1 MASTEDAM
9 KRAFVIFS
17 IILVAVLAIQ
27 CKTDDFQRISR
38 DLTPDEQALVQA
50 DQGFGFNLFRRI
62 SALEGD
68 KNVFV
73 SPQSVALALAMTW
86 NGAGGETQEAMAQA
100 MEIAEL
106 TPAQVNEA
114 YAGLIEILTHQDPKV
129 DFRIA
134 NSIWYRRELP
144 VEQSF
149 IDTNMTYYDAE
160 VSGLD
165 FNDPSAADTI
175 NHWVDESTNGKIS
188 EIVDSPI
195 DPLLVMFLI
204 NAIYFKGKWSQEFEK
219 DRTVEEPFHLLD
231 GTQRNVSTMVQ
242 EAGLGY
248 AETGEVQVVDMGYG
262 DAGFSMT
269 VLLPKE
275 GMSLEDVVQ
284 GLDAGTWQALA
295 GQIGEREIEL
305 HMPSFKM
312 EYELTLN
319 DALIALGM
327 EPAFTAGVADFS
339 GISAVGDLYI
349 SRVKHKTFVEVNEE
363 GTEAAAVTSVE
374 MGVTSVPPP
383 PEVVRVNRPF
393 LFLIRESHTGSII
406 FMGKILDPPQA

>member
-9 KRAFVIFS
+9 KRVSMIFS
-17 IILVAVLAIQ
+17 LILVAALAAQ
-27 CKTDDFQRISR
+27 CKSDDFQRISR
-38 DLTPDEQALVQA
+38 DLTPDEQALVRA
-50 DQGFGFNLFRRI
+50 DQGFGFNLFRQI
-62 SALEGD
+62 VAQEGD

-86 NGAGGETQEAMAQA
+86 NGAGGETREAMARA

-106 TPAQVNEA
+106 TPDQVGEA
-114 YAGLIEILTHQDPKV
+114 YLGLVEILTHQDRKV

-149 IDTNMTYYDAE
+149 IDTNMTWYDAR

-175 NHWVDESTNGKIS
+175 NAWVDESTNGKIS

-195 DPLLVMFLI
+195 DPMLVMFLI
-204 NAIYFKGKWSQEFEK
+204 NAIYFKGKWSQEFDK
-219 DRTVEEPFHLLD
+219 DRTGEEPFHLPD
-231 GTQRNVSTMVQ
+231 GTQRTVSTMVQ
-242 EAGLGY
+242 EAELGY
-248 AETGEVQVVDMGYG
+248 AENAEVQAVDMGYG

-269 VLLPKE
+269 VLLPRE
-275 GMSLEDVVQ
+275 GVSVDDVVQ
-284 GLDAGTWQALA
+284 GLDAGSWQALS
-295 GQIGEREIEL
+295 GQIAEREIEI

-319 DALIALGM
+319 DALIAMGM

-339 GISAVGDLYI
+339 GISAAGDLFI
-349 SRVKHKTFVEVNEE
+349 SKVKHKTFVEVNEE

-374 MGVTSVPPP
+374 VGLTSVPPP
-383 PEVVRVNRPF
+383 PEVVRVDRPF

-406 FMGKILDPPQA
+406 FMGKIVDPPQG